1 MDRLIFATNNKH
13 KLKEVSDML
22 TGVFDIV
29 GLNELNFFEDI
40 PETSDTIEDRKSV
53 V

>member
-40 PETSDTIEDRKSV
+40 I
-53 V
+53 